1 MSYHILQQFDE
12 SLLSEIT
19 DSKRAENDVEF
30 CRALLKRRENRL
42 MSLAGKKITAREW
55 FLIIIAV
62 VAVTGSL
69 FYSVSVTRQL
79 DQLQERLARL
89 ESASSAQQR

>member
-19 DSKRAENDVEF
+19 DSKRAGDDVEV
-30 CRALLKRRENRL
+30 CRALLKRRENR
-42 MSLAGKKITAREW
+42 MKSLATRKLSFREW
-55 FLIIIAV
+55 LLILIAV
-62 VAVTGSL
+62 VAVTGLL

-79 DQLQERLARL
+79 NEVQERLSRL
-89 ESASSAQQR
+89 ESATSARPR

>member
-19 DSKRAENDVEF
+19 DSKRVENDVEF

-42 MSLAGKKITAREW
+42 MSIASKKPSFREW
-55 FLIIIAV
+55 LLIIIAV

-69 FYSVSVTRQL
+69 FYSVLLTRQMNEV
-79 DQLQERLARL
+79 QERLIRL
-89 ESASSAQQR
+89 ESAAAVKQR